1 MQMLSSSKFDIY
13 AKQNQAWYEGK
24 DKLAMAEVCERIL
37 YRWKKQTPLELFYL
51 LECYKTFYAAR
62 LMQPV

>member
-24 DKLAMAEVCERIL
+24 DKLGMAEVCERIS
-37 YRWKKQTPLELFYL
+37 YRWEKPYL
-51 LECYKTFYAAR
+51 SYFTKHFNAA
-62 LMQPV
+62 LLTQPVRRR

>member
-24 DKLAMAEVCERIL
+24 DKLGMAEVSERICIGEKVL
-37 YRWKKQTPLELFYL
+37 LELFSP
-51 LECYKTFYAAR
+51 LERHETI
-62 LMQPV
+62 

>member
-24 DKLAMAEVCERIL
+24 DKLEMAKVCERIF
-37 YRWKKQTPLELFYL
+37 YRWKKQPELFYL

>member
-24 DKLAMAEVCERIL
+24 DKLGMAEVCERIS
-37 YRWKKQTPLELFYL
+37 YRWKKTTWAIL
-51 LECYKTFYAAR
+51 R
-62 LMQPV
+62 NILMQLF

>member
-24 DKLAMAEVCERIL
+24 DKLGMAEVCERIS
-37 YRWKKQTPLELFYL
+37 YRWKKTLLELFY
-51 LECYKTFYAAR
+51 ETF
-62 LMQPV
+62 